1 MNHLRCVFL
10 LNILDSASS
19 FNTSNSKARRVWKT
33 THNSGLP
40 LQRTLYRLIE
50 FRRLTQVDDVDIS
63 ICCAHNQEIL
73 LYIQSIDSLLTCH
86 SSNRLTLSQIPVLD
100 GLIPR
105 AGHDHRGVR
114 LRGLKVTN
122 TAYRLIVCCDL
133 GSCVLV
139 RPEVNHFR
147 SFVCSGSNNLCAI
160 LIVVSNLSNYAIVR
174 KPTGDQWQLNTGASC
189 SNQAFPS
196 LVPFCVI

>member
-1 MNHLRCVFL
+1 MKHLRCVFL

-33 THNSGLP
+33 TNNSGLP

-105 AGHDHRGVR
+105 AGHNHRGVR

-133 GSCVLV
+133 GSRVLV

-147 SFVCSGSNNLCAI
+147 GFVCSGSNNLCAI
-160 LIVVSNLSNYAIVR
+160 LIVVSNLSTMPLFVNLLETSGSSTPGHHAR
-174 KPTGDQWQLNTGASC
+174 TKP
-189 SNQAFPS
+189 FPRLFRS
-196 LVPFCVI
+196 V